1 MPRFLDC
8 TEDLRNIRAHS
19 IDNHSRLL
27 LNERRVLAFGGCGGG
42 GVAKSRGFS
51 IYLLKEGYDAAN
63 ALREGHALA
72 DNVGATGLPE
82 NASLFVL
89 DSAPRPP
96 WWKAYFTIEA
106 ELTQVTKGALIFMP
120 VGGRCFA
127 LSFGH
132 VSHNLLD
139 MAYEYD
145 FGLRVTLNSLD
156 PRKLKSTDTLDPG
169 AAKRQR
175 TQLPIE
181 SELTLFDFDRDSTIL
196 RSLTGKVRDEH
207 KDLFRHATGASNLR
221 ISTDIEAAELP
232 DLCEKLLSLYQSDA
246 YKAAFPEIQNIVP
259 VRDPAQ
265 IEALNGRVLAA
276 FGARDPDLNITVPEI
291 INYSDNLYVTFGGAG
306 RGLVYDDVYIGRY
319 FAYLD
324 EHGVDLNAMNIEDLR
339 RHVLILTDEDG
350 NSRDRYSIYKSLI
363 FDTVLDD
370 AEGETFH
377 LCEGNWYRIENAYI
391 SRLGAYLDPLFSACD
406 LPAYGH
412 VSEGAYN
419 AAVAAGDAAIVCL
432 DTRNISPDGQSA
444 VEPCDLLTVRDGVAV
459 FYHVKVSTLSAQL
472 SHLFNQGV
480 NSVELMRLEPQA
492 VDKLEALVRSLGAG
506 ADPDSL
512 VALVR
517 GRTYRV
523 VFGIVTRKDPAG
535 RSLNLPLFSRISL
548 MRGMKALQL
557 MDVKGSI
564 IFIADQA
571 VAADGRKKK
580 RKKKDMAEETQEV
593 QVEAVE

>member
-1 MPRFLDC
+1 M
-8 TEDLRNIRAHS
+8 
-19 IDNHSRLL
+19 
-27 LNERRVLAFGGCGGG
+27 
-42 GVAKSRGFS
+42 AKSRGFS
-51 IYLLKEGYDAAN
+51 IYLLKEGYDATN
-63 ALREGHALA
+63 ALQQDHVLDA
-72 DNVGATGLPE
+72 DVGARGLPE

-96 WWKAYFTIEA
+96 WWRAYFTIEKD
-106 ELTQVTKGALIFMP
+106 LTQVTKGALIFMP

-132 VSHNLLD
+132 VAHNLLD
-139 MAYEYD
+139 SSYEYD

-175 TQLPIE
+175 TQLPVE
-181 SELTLFDFDRDSTIL
+181 SDLTLFDFDRDSTIL

-221 ISTDIEAAELP
+221 ISTDVEAGELP
-232 DLCEKLLSLYQSDA
+232 ALCEELLALYASDA
-246 YKAAFPEIQNIVP
+246 YKEEFPEIQNIVP

-276 FGARDPDLNITVPEI
+276 FRARDPDLNLTVPEI

-319 FAYLD
+319 FEYLD
-324 EHGVDLNAMNIEDLR
+324 EHGVELNGMGIEDLR
-339 RHVLILTDEDG
+339 RHVLVLTDEDG
-350 NSRDRYSIYKSLI
+350 NSRDRYSVYKSFV
-363 FDTVLDD
+363 FDTTLAG

-377 LCEGNWYRIENAYI
+377 LCEGNWYKIENAYI
-391 SRLGAYLDPLFSACD
+391 ARLSTYLDPLFADCD
-406 LPAYGH
+406 LPPYGH
-412 VSEGAYN
+412 ASEGEYN
-419 AAVAAGDAAIVCL
+419 AAVAASDPAIVCL
-432 DTRNISPDGQSA
+432 DTQNMSPAGQTA
-444 VEPCDLLTVRDGVAV
+444 IEPCDLLTVRDGVAT

-480 NSVELMRLEPQA
+480 NAVELMRLEPQA
-492 VDKLEALVRSLGAG
+492 IDKLEALVRELMAG
-506 ADPDSL
+506 GDPDAL

-517 GRTYRV
+517 GREYRV
-523 VFGIVTRKDPAG
+523 VFGIVTRKNPAG
-535 RSLNLPLFSRISL
+535 RSMNLPLFSRISL

-557 MDVKGSI
+557 MDVSGSV
-564 IFIADQA
+564 IFIADQV
-571 VAADGRKKK
+571 VAAEGRKKK
-580 RKKKDMAEETQEV
+580 RKKKDAPETPEELQALAAE
-593 QVEAVE
+593 

>member
-1 MPRFLDC
+1 M
-8 TEDLRNIRAHS
+8 
-19 IDNHSRLL
+19 
-27 LNERRVLAFGGCGGG
+27 
-42 GVAKSRGFS
+42 AKSRGFS
-51 IYLLKEGYDAAN
+51 IYLLKEGYNATS
-63 ALREGHALA
+63 ALREDHVL
-72 DNVGATGLPE
+72 DDDVGAQGLPE

-96 WWKAYFTIEA
+96 WWKGYFNIEK

-120 VGGRCFA
+120 VGNRCFA

-132 VSHNLLD
+132 VAHNLLD
-139 MAYEYD
+139 SSYEYD

-169 AAKRQR
+169 PAKRQR

-207 KDLFRHATGASNLR
+207 RDLFGHATGASNLR
-221 ISTDIEAAELP
+221 ISTDVEAGELP
-232 DLCEKLLSLYQSDA
+232 DLCEKLLALYQSDA
-246 YKAAFPEIQNIVP
+246 YKTAFPEIQNIVP

-265 IEALNGRVLAA
+265 IEALNGRILAA
-276 FGARDPDLNITVPEI
+276 FRARDPDLNITVPEI
-291 INYSDNLYVTFGGAG
+291 INYSDNLYVTFVGAG

-324 EHGVDLNAMNIEDLR
+324 EHEVDLNGMGIEDLR
-339 RHVLILTDEDG
+339 RHVLVLTDEDG
-350 NSRDRYSIYKSLI
+350 NSRDRYSIYKSLV
-363 FDTVLDD
+363 FDTTLDG
-370 AEGETFH
+370 AESETFH
-377 LCEGNWYRIENAYI
+377 LCEGTWYRIENAYI
-391 SRLGAYLDPLFSACD
+391 ARLSSYLDPLFSASD
-406 LPAYGH
+406 LPAYAH
-412 VSEGAYN
+412 ASEGAYN
-419 AAVAAGDAAIVCL
+419 AAVAAGDAAIACL
-432 DTRNISPDGQSA
+432 DTQNISPDGQSA
-444 VEPCDLLTVRDGVAV
+444 VEPCDLLTVRDGIAV

-480 NSVELMRLEPQA
+480 NAVELMRLEPQA
-492 VDKLEALVRSLGAG
+492 VDKLEALVRNLLAG
-506 ADPDSL
+506 GDPNSL

-517 GRTYRV
+517 DRKYRV
-523 VFGIVTRKDPAG
+523 VFGIVTRKDPVG

-557 MDVKGSI
+557 MDVKGSV
-564 IFIADQA
+564 IFIEDQA

-580 RKKKDMAEETQEV
+580 RKKKDVAEGPQEV
-593 QVEAVE
+593 QAHAAE

>member
-1 MPRFLDC
+1 M
-8 TEDLRNIRAHS
+8 
-19 IDNHSRLL
+19 
-27 LNERRVLAFGGCGGG
+27 
-42 GVAKSRGFS
+42 AKSRGFS
-51 IYLLKEGYDAAN
+51 IYLLKEGYDATN
-63 ALREGHALA
+63 ALREDHVL
-72 DNVGATGLPE
+72 DDDVGAQGLPE

-96 WWKAYFTIEA
+96 WWKGYFNIEK
-106 ELTQVTKGALIFMP
+106 ELTQVTKGALIFIP
-120 VGGRCFA
+120 VGDRCIA

-132 VSHNLLD
+132 VAHNLID
-139 MAYEYD
+139 SSYEYD

-221 ISTDIEAAELP
+221 ISTDVEAGELP
-232 DLCEKLLSLYQSDA
+232 DLCEKLLALYQSDA
-246 YKAAFPEIQNIVP
+246 YKAAFPEIQKIVP

-276 FGARDPDLNITVPEI
+276 FRARDPDLNITVPEI
-291 INYSDNLYVTFGGAG
+291 INYSDNLYVAFAGAG

-324 EHGVDLNAMNIEDLR
+324 EHEVDFDRMGVEDLR
-339 RHVLILTDEDG
+339 RHVLVLTDENG
-350 NSRDRYSIYKSLI
+350 NDRDRYSIYKSLV
-363 FDTVLDD
+363 FDTTL
-370 AEGETFH
+370 EGADGDTYH
-377 LCEGNWYRIENAYI
+377 LCEGNWYRVENTYI
-391 SRLGAYLDPLFSACD
+391 ARLSTYLDPLFAASD
-406 LPAYGH
+406 LPAYAH
-412 VSEGAYN
+412 ASEGEYN
-419 AAVAAGDAAIVCL
+419 AAVAAGDAAIACL
-432 DTRNISPDGQSA
+432 DMQNISPDGQSA
-444 VEPCDLLTVRDGVAV
+444 VEPCDLLAVRDGVAT

-480 NSVELMRLEPQA
+480 NAIELIRLEPQA
-492 VDKLEALVRSLGAG
+492 VDKLEALVRDLMAG
-506 ADPDSL
+506 GDAD
-512 VALVR
+512 ALVGLVR
-517 GRTYRV
+517 DRKYRI
-523 VFGIVTRKDPAG
+523 VFGIVTRKDSAG

-557 MDVKGSI
+557 MDVPGSV
-564 IFIADQA
+564 IFVTDQA
-571 VAADGRKKK
+571 VAAEGRKKK
-580 RKKKDMAEETQEV
+580 RKKKEVPEQPHEIQAEAAE
-593 QVEAVE
+593 